1 MVSVHN
7 GESRSVAG
15 RTLWVPAGLAAPLPS
30 DREHQAGFH
39 YLPMTHG
46 EALGTKTATVSI
58 SAQSYE
64 LILVRQ
70 C

>member
-7 GESRSVAG
+7 GESRSMAG
-15 RTLWVPAGLAAPLPS
+15 QALWAPAGLAAPLPS
-30 DREHQAGFH
+30 DHEHQAGFH

-46 EALGTKTATVSI
+46 EALGTKTATVSV

-64 LILVRQ
+64 LILVQ
-70 C
+70 PC